1 MDAAESS
8 GLTRPPDED
17 DLVQLARELNRR
29 GARYVVIGGLAI
41 NRLGSTRAT
50 EDVDLLIARDLANQR
65 LVKEALR
72 ILPNRSIDELGDEDI
87 AQWVVVRV
95 IDTILVDLMTEACGV
110 NFEEAAGGIEV
121 EVLQGEPIPFAGPEL
136 MLKLKRGLREKDV
149 IDRGFVHYVLEQRRK
164 QRDAAKPGEHG

>member
-1 MDAAESS
+1 M
-8 GLTRPPDED
+8 
-17 DLVQLARELNRR
+17 
-29 GARYVVIGGLAI
+29 VIGDLAI

-95 IDTILVDLMTEACGV
+95 SDTILVDLMTEACGV

-149 IDRGFVHYVLEQRRK
+149 TDRGFVHYVLEQRRK
-164 QRDAAKPGEHG
+164 QRDAAKPGERG